1 MHQIPQLSGIY
12 SWESILGSP
21 HENQIWNVKYH
32 INRKKKEDS
41 KMATRERKQK
51 TCSLK

>member
-32 INRKKKEDS
+32 INRKKK
-41 KMATRERKQK
+41 RIPRWRLERGSRKHAP
-51 TCSLK
+51 